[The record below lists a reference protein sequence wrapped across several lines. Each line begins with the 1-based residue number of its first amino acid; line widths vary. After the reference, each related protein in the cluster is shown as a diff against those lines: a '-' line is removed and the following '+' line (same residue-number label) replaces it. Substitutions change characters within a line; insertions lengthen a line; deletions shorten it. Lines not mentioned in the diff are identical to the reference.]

1 MRSSAPKKDGPL
13 SLVPSNLKLP
23 KDPQDIRLVQPLF
36 PKKAKEGKG
45 KMDYSDS
52 GLAFPK
58 PAKKKKKG
66 RWGKK

>member
-1 MRSSAPKKDGPL
+1 MSPVTSG
-13 SLVPSNLKLP
+13 LKLP

-58 PAKKKKKG
+58 PKKAKKS
-66 RWGKK
+66 RWGRK